1 MYFTQLSDE
10 YKYWKIIKML
20 KQYYQHISLVQ
31 KKRVVGFRP
40 IVNANMHAYSMR
52 ASTCILYTVR
62 IVERT
67 SSKKLVCTFI
77 IPRNSRDYTN
87 NSMHWVNKN

>member
-10 YKYWKIIKML
+10 YKYWKIIKIL

-40 IVNANMHAYSMR
+40 IVNANMHA
-52 ASTCILYTVR
+52 ILYESFYMY
-62 IVERT
+62 IVHR
-67 SSKKLVCTFI
+67 
-77 IPRNSRDYTN
+77 
-87 NSMHWVNKN
+87 